1 VEDLEAESLQPRFTL
16 TAANLREIANNE
28 DFTPKSLDRNAI
40 AKSKSRNK
48 AGKTPLASVQRHFFR
63 EQKGSAAVG
72 EFD

>member
-48 AGKTPLASVQRHFFR
+48 AGKTPPCVSSASLLQGTER
-63 EQKGSAAVG
+63 
-72 EFD
+72 